1 MRTGSCM
8 TNFSF
13 SVFTPQEVTNMTTT
27 AHIIK
32 MILFISNVL
41 KVKNGI
47 GGWAEQLN
55 ADE

>member
-1 MRTGSCM
+1 M
-8 TNFSF
+8 TSFSL

>member
-1 MRTGSCM
+1 M
-8 TNFSF
+8 TSFSF
-13 SVFTPQEVTNMTTT
+13 SVFTPQEVNNM
-27 AHIIK
+27 AARALIIK

-47 GGWAEQLN
+47 GSWAEQLN